1 MVFGILALEQLYSVI
16 VIVIA
21 LVEKLTALCVVC
33 FYADMGMLLW

>member
-1 MVFGILALEQLYSVI
+1 MVFGVLAFDHLYSVI
-16 VIVIA
+16 VIV